1 MKLRYGILVPI
12 AALLAGS
19 AFAAQGTP
27 APQGPPEDVQKQHQ
41 HQNRSEN
48 AEALHGLL
56 NQFREQRDQY
66 IAARQALMERL
77 RACTDA
83 ERQQI
88 LEQLRLENQARVA
101 EQRALGKQIR
111 EELRRLREQR
121 RAGG

>member
-1 MKLRYGILVPI
+1 MKPRYRILVSI
-12 AALLAGS
+12 AALLASS

-27 APQGPPEDVQKQHQ
+27 APQGPQEAPQKQNQ
-41 HQNRSEN
+41 YQNRSEN

-66 IAARQALMERL
+66 ITARQALMERL
-77 RACTDA
+77 RTCTDA

-111 EELRRLREQR
+111 DELRRLREQR
-121 RAGG
+121 RTGG

>member
-1 MKLRYGILVPI
+1 MKSLHRILLPI
-12 AALLAGS
+12 AALLAS
-19 AFAAQGTP
+19 SVFAAQGAP
-27 APQGPPEDVQKQHQ
+27 APQSPPDDAQKQNQYQ
-41 HQNRSEN
+41 HRSEN

-66 IAARQALMERL
+66 IAARQALMQRL
-77 RACTDA
+77 RTCTDA

-111 EELRRLREQR
+111 DELRRLREQR
-121 RAGG
+121 RTGG

>member
-1 MKLRYGILVPI
+1 MKLRYRILVPI
-12 AALLAGS
+12 AALLASS

-27 APQGPPEDVQKQHQ
+27 APQGPPEDAQKQHQ
-41 HQNRSEN
+41 YQNRSEN

-77 RACTDA
+77 RTCTDA

-111 EELRRLREQR
+111 DELRRLREQR
-121 RAGG
+121 RTGG

>member
-1 MKLRYGILVPI
+1 MKFPRILVPV
-12 AALLAGS
+12 AVLLASS

-27 APQGPPEDVQKQHQ
+27 APQGPSADNQKQNQ
-41 HQNRSEN
+41 YQNRSEN

-77 RACTDA
+77 RTCTDA
-83 ERQQI
+83 EREQI
-88 LEQLRLENQARVA
+88 LEQLRVENQARVA

-111 EELRRLREQR
+111 DELRRLREQR
-121 RAGG
+121 RTGG